1 MIRLREIFVKLF
13 GGILNIFCRF
23 CAKARRSIP
32 TRGVCTSTAAN
43 FTNVGVAKG
52 HFPWGG
58 KGQPEAKEKPTDG
71 ASVLPF
77 LWSLIRYE
85 IN

>member
-1 MIRLREIFVKLF
+1 MQKRTKVYP
-13 GGILNIFCRF
+13 
-23 CAKARRSIP
+23 RS
-32 TRGVCTSTAAN
+32 GVCKPTAAN
-43 FTNVGVAKG
+43 FINDGAAKG
-52 HFPWGG
+52 HLWGG

>member
-1 MIRLREIFVKLF
+1 MQKRAEVYP
-13 GGILNIFCRF
+13 
-23 CAKARRSIP
+23 RSW
-32 TRGVCTSTAAN
+32 VCTSTAAN